1 MFTRH
6 FNSLFASAAIA
17 AVLSGCATPPANLDL
32 ALEKPSAS
40 GRYAVA
46 LVPPPVT
53 PAINQLHSWTV
64 KLADASGTPVTG
76 AMVTVGGGMP
86 QHGHGFPTKPR
97 VTRELE
103 DGTYLVEGMKFSM
116 PGWWDIKFDIH
127 GAEGEDKVTF
137 NTVVTSAPRRQA
149 R

>member
-1 MFTRH
+1 MSTR
-6 FNSLFASAAIA
+6 FNTLFASAVVA
-17 AVLSGCATPPANLDL
+17 AALSGCATPPANLDL

-64 KLADASGTPVTG
+64 KLADASGAPVSG
-76 AMVTVGGGMP
+76 ARVTVGGGMP
-86 QHGHGFPTKPR
+86 QHGHGFPTRPR
-97 VTRELE
+97 VTREVE
-103 DGTYLVEGMKFSM
+103 QGTYLVEGMKFSM
-116 PGWWDIKFDIH
+116 PGWWDIKFDIQ
-127 GAEGEDKVTF
+127 GAQGEDQVTF